1 MIRHLLISTAI
12 AATITSSP
20 AQAGAKTKQP
30 QPSELDRIIA
40 EAEASG
46 AAPRS
51 SPGSLFDPAGRFADV
66 ARDLRA
72 SQVNDLVTI
81 EVSDHASAISR
92 GATASNRKSSASAS
106 IPALGGVT
114 RAAGPL
120 ASMAELG
127 GNQKLDGQAETS
139 RESEL
144 KTTLTARVTHVLP
157 NGNLV
162 IEGRKSVGVNS
173 ERQVV
178 RVRGIARWNDLNG
191 VNRISSDRLA
201 LLEVQVDGKGVVN
214 DAIRRPNFLYRL
226 LLGLLP
232 F

>member
-1 MIRHLLISTAI
+1 MSLT
-12 AATITSSP
+12 ATIVVALSLASVKNKP
-20 AQAGAKTKQP
+20 A
-30 QPSELDRIIA
+30 QPSELDRLIA
-40 EAEASG
+40 EAEATG
-46 AAPRS
+46 AAQRS
-51 SPGSLFDPAGRFADV
+51 SPGSLFDPTGRFADV

-92 GATASNRKSSASAS
+92 GATASSRKSSASAS
-106 IPALGGVT
+106 VPALAGIT

-127 GNQKLDGQAETS
+127 SDKKLDGQAETS

-162 IEGRKSVGVNS
+162 IEGRKSVGVNA

-191 VNRISSDRLA
+191 ANRISSDRLA

>member
-1 MIRHLLISTAI
+1 MTTQILTKQIL
-12 AATITSSP
+12 AAVL
-20 AQAGAKTKQP
+20 AGALALAGVKNKPSQV
-30 QPSELDRIIA
+30 SELDRIIA
-40 EAEASG
+40 EAEASS

-72 SQVNDLVTI
+72 AQVNDLVTI

-92 GATASNRKSSASAS
+92 GATASSRKSSASAS

-120 ASMAELG
+120 SSLAELG
-127 GNQKLDGQAETS
+127 GDQKLDGQAETS

-162 IEGRKSVGVNS
+162 IEGRKSVGVNA

-178 RVRGIARWNDLNG
+178 RVRGIARWNDLSG

>member
-1 MIRHLLISTAI
+1 MKQALLVVLLCLTALM
-12 AATITSSP
+12 P
-20 AQAGAKTKQP
+20 AQARPGGKRP
-30 QPSELDRIIA
+30 PEVSELDRIIA
-40 EAEASG
+40 EAEA
-46 AAPRS
+46 AANEPRS
-51 SPGSLFDPAGRFADV
+51 SPGSLFDPSGRFADV

-72 SQVNDLVTI
+72 AQVNDLVTI
-81 EVSDHASAISR
+81 VVADQASAISR
-92 GATASNRKSSASAS
+92 GTTASSRKSSASAGIS
-106 IPALGGVT
+106 ALGGPT
-114 RAAGPL
+114 RVAGPL
-120 ASMAELG
+120 SSMAG
-127 GNQKLDGQAETS
+127 MSGDRKLDGQAETS

-144 KTTLTARVTHVLP
+144 RTTLTARVTHVLP

-162 IEGRKSVGVNS
+162 VEGRKSVTVNA

-178 RVRGIARWNDLNG
+178 KVRGIARWNDLSG
-191 VNRISSDRLA
+191 GNRINSDRLG

>member
-1 MIRHLLISTAI
+1 MLRVPIAQLLCLVTVPLLL
-12 AATITSSP
+12 AAGSKKP
-20 AQAGAKTKQP
+20 P
-30 QPSELDRIIA
+30 EPSELDRLIA
-40 EAEASG
+40 EAG
-46 AAPRS
+46 AVAGPSRM
-51 SPGSLFDPAGRFADV
+51 SPGSLYDPIGRFGDV

-72 SQVNDLVTI
+72 GQVNDLVTI
-81 EVSDHASAISR
+81 VVSDHASAVSR
-92 GATASNRKSSASAS
+92 GSTAANRKSSASAGVT
-106 IPALGGVT
+106 ALGGVT

-120 ASMAELG
+120 SAMADLHGE
-127 GNQKLDGQAETS
+127 QKLDGQAETS

-162 IEGRKSVGVNS
+162 VEGLKYVGVNG

-178 RVRGIARWNDLNG
+178 RVRGIARWNDLTG
-191 VNRISSDRLA
+191 ANRISSDRLA
-201 LLEVQVDGKGVVN
+201 MLEIHVDGKGVVN

-226 LLGLLP
+226 LLGILP